1 MNKLFSRTS
10 AALACALSLA
20 ACGGDD
26 GNLQLGG
33 TIYGVTKTGLTLSNN
48 GGPAL
53 AIVPGQSS
61 FYFPDAIGSD
71 ERYDVKVKDLPEGMT
86 CESRYASGTSGA
98 YSVTSVQF
106 FCANVPRNLSGKVQN
121 LTGGDLIL
129 NNGRDRL
136 KVTNGSTTFKFTQTA
151 EDGKTLTGQV
161 GDGEPFGITV
171 LEQPKGQTCTVSNG
185 SGIMGHVDY
194 DLAVVTCN

>member
-33 TIYGVTKTGLTLSNN
+33 SISGVTKTGLTLTNNN
-48 GGPAL
+48 GPEL
-53 AIVPGQSS
+53 AISPGQTS
-61 FYFPDAIGSD
+61 FYFPEAIGSD
-71 ERYDVKVKDLPEGMT
+71 EKYDVRVKNLPEGMVCNAVYNT
-86 CESRYASGTSGA
+86 GTSGA
-98 YSVTSVQF
+98 YSVNSVNF
-106 FCANVPRNLSGKVQN
+106 VCYNVPRTLSGKVQT
-121 LTGGDLIL
+121 LTTDGLVL

-136 KVTNGSTTFKFTQTA
+136 NVAKGAATFSFTQTA
-151 EDGKTLTGQV
+151 ADKTVTGQV

-171 LEQPKGQTCTVSNG
+171 LEQPKGQTCAVSNG